1 MSLPHAQIVACNTCG
16 GARKEADGRSRGE
29 HLIEHL
35 ERELARRGAEGASGG
50 GHDVGLSS
58 VRCLW
63 ACKRSCAVMLRS
75 SGRVGYVLV
84 ELEPTEESA
93 RALLDYASLYLQ
105 TTDGAVPFK
114 TWPNALRGHF
124 HCRIPALDSDGP
136 PLALDAPALEQRAL
150 EESAP
155 EAPALHELACQ
166 DQLP

>member
-1 MSLPHAQIVACNTCG
+1 MSSPRAQLVACNTCG
-16 GARKEADGRSRGE
+16 GAQRETDGRSRGE
-29 HLIEHL
+29 HLIERL
-35 ERELARRGAEGASGG
+35 EQELARRGADGAFILLGVS
-50 GHDVGLSS
+50 VTS

-105 TTDGAVPFK
+105 TADGAVPFK

-124 HCRIPALDSDGP
+124 HCRIPALEASEP
-136 PLALDAPALEQRAL
+136 ARALDDP
-150 EESAP
+150 P
-155 EAPALHELACQ
+155 PQ
-166 DQLP
+166 DPLP

>member
-1 MSLPHAQIVACNTCG
+1 MSLPRAQLVACNTCG
-16 GARKEADGRSRGE
+16 GARREADGRSRGE
-29 HLIEHL
+29 HLIERL
-35 ERELARRGAEGASGG
+35 EQELARRGREDEPGSEPEVA
-50 GHDVGLSS
+50 LTS

-93 RALLDYASLYLQ
+93 RALLDYATLYLQ

-124 HCRIPALDSDGP
+124 HCRIPALD
-136 PLALDAPALEQRAL
+136 ADAPARALEEAALEQRAVDATAL
-150 EESAP
+150 E
-155 EAPALHELACQ
+155 ELACQ
-166 DQLP
+166 DQPL